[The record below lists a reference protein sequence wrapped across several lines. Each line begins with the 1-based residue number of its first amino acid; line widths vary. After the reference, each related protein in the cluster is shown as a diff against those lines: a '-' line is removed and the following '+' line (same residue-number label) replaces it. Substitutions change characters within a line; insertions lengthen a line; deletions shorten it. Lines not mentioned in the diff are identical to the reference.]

1 MIYLIDEKKIRQGNY
16 NWDQDR
22 LAKYED
28 VLIPI
33 YQKSE
38 LDEIKEKIYASADNI
53 VLFHDSFFDDPKNTH
68 PQGSESIKQKLLN
81 IEDGPRLVIFSGSK
95 SNRYIKNANYA
106 SMHVSWV
113 YQNLDF
119 FLEKYMDGDINLKY
133 LAFGENYEY
142 EEVLELRND
151 IWESLYYE
159 SKDST
164 LNLKT
169 NPKKDLN
176 NLLKIANA
184 ERLSGKLVESNNTV
198 GYFKH
203 RLNALI
209 KEALNE

>member
-1 MIYLIDEKKIRQGNY
+1 MIYLIDEKKIRQRNY

-22 LAKYED
+22 LKKYED
-28 VLIPI
+28 ILVPI
-33 YQKSE
+33 YDKSG
-38 LDEIKEKIYASADNI
+38 LDNIKEEIYESVDNV
-53 VLFHDSFFDDPKNTH
+53 VLFHDSFFDDPKNAH
-68 PQGSESIKQKLLN
+68 PQGSESIKQNLLN

-95 SNRYIKNANYA
+95 SSRYIKNANYA

-119 FLEKYMDGDINLKY
+119 FLERYGDGDINLKY

-142 EEVLELRND
+142 EEVIELRND
-151 IWESLYYE
+151 IWESLYYK

-169 NPKKDLN
+169 NPKGDLKK
-176 NLLKIANA
+176 LLKIVNA
-184 ERLSGKLVESNNTV
+184 ESLFGKLVGVNNTV

-203 RLNALI
+203 RLNVLI
-209 KEALNE
+209 KEAFNE